1 MTEKIQINGKDIWI
15 VVEPHTHH
23 LPGAGV
29 KEYFTASYFLTSPEN
44 SPAGI
49 LFIEE
54 DTQKAIEFD
63 SPVEALEYANEKL
76 IDMQ

>member
-1 MTEKIQINGKDIWI
+1 MTEKMQINGKNIWI

-23 LPGAGV
+23 LAGAGI
-29 KEYFTASYFLTSPEN
+29 KEYFTASYFLTDPDA

-49 LFIEE
+49 LFIA
-54 DTQKAIEFD
+54 DTKKAIEFN

>member
-15 VVEPHTHH
+15 VVEPHARHE
-23 LPGAGV
+23 PGMEP
-29 KEYFTASYFLTSPEN
+29 KEYFTASYFLSEPDET
-44 SPAGI
+44 PAGI
-49 LFIEE
+49 LFLN
-54 DTQKAIEFD
+54 DSKKALEFD